1 MLVIK
6 NQKVIDFYDNHKE
19 YDFERVN
26 VLMIEFLE
34 RICETKD
41 ANRDDIL
48 LQSFKTLESKVYDM
62 TENMRNSSQNI
73 INMQTTLANIPVTL
87 SDNISINLNNIKE
100 NSISQF
106 ERILQN
112 NKHNT
117 SEYFDTK
124 LKSIILDNFK
134 SIIDS
139 NIVDLKDIINKNDSS
154 SKLFESINSNFQ
166 SRCDSLQSIMI
177 NQFTN
182 MKDATT
188 AYNDTLVNVQN
199 HFDRQ
204 KSSNYKGIDSE
215 NNVEQGLNDAFP
227 DAIITNTT
235 GQPRSGDF
243 WIERTDKDKIMLE
256 NKFHSA
262 NITIPDVEKF
272 IRDAQYQNCHGILI
286 SQKSGISR
294 KKNFQIDI
302 NNGYIMIYIHNINYD
317 FDKVKL
323 AIDAIDHL
331 SMSFKKTGY
340 NSVELKFT
348 PELIKEINNEYQKFL
363 IQKNGLNETLRLF
376 NRDMSKQINSLEF
389 PELSKLLSQQFT
401 STEATLYKCQY
412 CKLKVYKNA
421 KGLAQHIKSCQYN
434 KDKNNSNNNNN
445 STNIFINTD
454 CDISE

>member
-1 MLVIK
+1 
-6 NQKVIDFYDNHKE
+6 
-19 YDFERVN
+19 
-26 VLMIEFLE
+26 
-34 RICETKD
+34 
-41 ANRDDIL
+41 
-48 LQSFKTLESKVYDM
+48 
-62 TENMRNSSQNI
+62 
-73 INMQTTLANIPVTL
+73 
-87 SDNISINLNNIKE
+87 
-100 NSISQF
+100 
-106 ERILQN
+106 
-112 NKHNT
+112 
-117 SEYFDTK
+117 
-124 LKSIILDNFK
+124 
-134 SIIDS
+134 
-139 NIVDLKDIINKNDSS
+139 
-154 SKLFESINSNFQ
+154 
-166 SRCDSLQSIMI
+166 
-177 NQFTN
+177 

-412 CKLKVYKNA
+412 CKVKVYKNA